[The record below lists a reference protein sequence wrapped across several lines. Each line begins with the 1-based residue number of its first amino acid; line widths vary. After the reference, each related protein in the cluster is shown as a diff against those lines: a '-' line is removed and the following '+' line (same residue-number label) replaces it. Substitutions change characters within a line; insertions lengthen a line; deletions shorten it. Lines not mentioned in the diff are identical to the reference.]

1 MSKIKKFESFKLKSK
16 NIKPSDLNSKS
27 IEYIKD
33 RAKDSFLYISDS
45 YNLSEPIIYIYISDS
60 DGNMSNMNSED
71 EISRSR
77 ESMGDEYESCMV
89 AVDLEFDGLGL
100 NSYSLTSSGWADYI
114 SADHMIKLLND
125 CKEVAKKT
133 FNGIIYYR
141 IEKDK
146 FYLSILIPN
155 E

>member
-33 RAKDSFLYISDS
+33 RAKDSFLYISDD
-45 YNLSEPIIYIYISDS
+45 YNLNEPDVYIYIVDS
-60 DGNMSNMNSED
+60 DGSLHHANDED
-71 EISRSR
+71 EISKNRR
-77 ESMGDEYESCMV
+77 ILGDKYESCMV
-89 AVDLEFDGLGL
+89 SVDLEFDGLNL
-100 NSYSLTSSGWADYI
+100 NSSSFTNSAWCDYI

-125 CKEVAKKT
+125 CKEIAKKT

-141 IEKDK
+141 IEKNT